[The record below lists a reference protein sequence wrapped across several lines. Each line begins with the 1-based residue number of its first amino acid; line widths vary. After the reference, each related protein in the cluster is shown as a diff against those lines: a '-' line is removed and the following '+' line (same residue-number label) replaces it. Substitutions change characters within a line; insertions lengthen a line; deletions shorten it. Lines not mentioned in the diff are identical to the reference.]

1 MISNSILVPLN
12 RNGMKTITIEVNYF
26 NNQNHSIHIGNCEW
40 LEFKNK
46 RFVRDYIV
54 RYKRMLID
62 NVGVINNLY
71 IQSFMLYRSN
81 YFQFSERTIRN
92 LDEHFIDFLTD
103 FNMIF
108 KRYSEG
114 NNNAFVLQKIDLCF
128 DGITNSLGI
137 LKNHAQLHKN
147 YMLRSQ
153 VNTLIKMIGDLED
166 KYYKDKSDLS
176 LYKNIKKQK
185 LIKLVHKRTL
195 IA

>member
-1 MISNSILVPLN
+1 
-12 RNGMKTITIEVNYF
+12 MKTITIEVNYF
-26 NNQNHSIHIGNCEW
+26 NNQKHSIHIGNCEW

-46 RFVRDYIV
+46 RFVRDYKV

-108 KRYSEG
+108 KRYSVG

-128 DGITNSLGI
+128 DCITNSLDL

-153 VNTLIKMIGDLED
+153 VNTLIKMIGDLEN
-166 KYYKDKSDLS
+166 KYNKDKSDL
-176 LYKNIKKQK
+176 LQKKIKKGK
-185 LIKLVHKRTL
+185 LIKLEKGTL

>member
-1 MISNSILVPLN
+1 
-12 RNGMKTITIEVNYF
+12 MKTITIEVNYF
-26 NNQNHSIHIGNCEW
+26 KNQNHSIHIGNCEW

-71 IQSFMLYRSN
+71 TQSFMIYRSN

-92 LDEHFIDFLTD
+92 LDEHFIDFMKD

-108 KRYSEG
+108 KRYSKG

-128 DGITNSLGI
+128 DGITNSLGV

-153 VNTLIKMIGDLED
+153 VNTLIKMIGDLEHR
-166 KYYKDKSDLS
+166 YNKDKSDLF
-176 LYKNIKKQK
+176 LQKKTKKAK
-185 LIKLVHKRTL
+185 LIKLDHKSSL
-195 IA
+195 MV